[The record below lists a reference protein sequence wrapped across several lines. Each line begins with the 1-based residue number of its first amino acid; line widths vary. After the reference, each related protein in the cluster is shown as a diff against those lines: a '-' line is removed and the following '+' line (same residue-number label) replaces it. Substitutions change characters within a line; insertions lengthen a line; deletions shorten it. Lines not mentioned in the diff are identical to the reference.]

1 MKHALFLI
9 GLFLASLASPLILSA
24 SADDHEG
31 EGMGVLHTAV
41 NPANN
46 NTYHLLTASSWEDAA
61 SYARSLDGFLVTVD
75 DEDENT
81 WLFDTFAGWD
91 NQSRHLWTGLSDHAD
106 EGHYRWH
113 DGTPFMYREW
123 GEINLRKA
131 VMNTTCTS
139 PAPTWGTSSP
149 ELGTTLKMTRSIFPF
164 TGLLK
169 SVQAQTTPFD
179 STVNTTMLSL
189 IMTTHW
195 T

>member
-1 MKHALFLI
+1 MKNALFLI
-9 GLFLASLASPLILSA
+9 GLFLASLASPLVLSA

-31 EGMGVLHTAV
+31 EGMGILHTAV

-113 DGTPFMYREW
+113 DGTPFMY
-123 GEINLRKA
+123 
-131 VMNTTCTS
+131 
-139 PAPTWGTSSP
+139 
-149 ELGTTLKMTRSIFPF
+149 
-164 TGLLK
+164 
-169 SVQAQTTPFD
+169 
-179 STVNTTMLSL
+179 LSL
-189 IMTTHW
+189 IHI
-195 T
+195 